1 VQAEAVESCQRG
13 FIAFVLSSAVLEEVM
28 NKRKSLVACIVFTGI
43 LSASAAMAQESR
55 RVGPPVPCPHPIT
68 ITINGGSTPPTPDPA
83 DFGAGAN
90 VIGSVWNQTATDKHF
105 GHTFHFPAPGRE
117 CCIMTSGTLRVT
129 VKALQGG
136 PKGSP
141 TSANDSINVM
151 SSGVNFGQQQPWL
164 NGVATGATTTLT
176 FTIPPNI
183 LAKGQFSLY
192 VQDDTAVVSAQL
204 ILSGC
209 CLK

>member
-1 VQAEAVESCQRG
+1 
-13 FIAFVLSSAVLEEVM
+13 M
-28 NKRKSLVACIVFTGI
+28 NQPKYLVASIVLTGI
-43 LSASAAMAQESR
+43 LSASLAMAQEDR
-55 RVGPPVPCPHPIT
+55 KPGPPVPCPHPIT
-68 ITINGGSTPPTPDPA
+68 ITINAGSAPPTPDPA
-83 DFGAGAN
+83 DFAAGSN
-90 VIGSVWNQTATDKHF
+90 VAGSVWNQTATDKHF
-105 GHTFHFPAPGRE
+105 GHTFHFPAPGKE

-141 TSANDSINVM
+141 TSANDSVNVM
-151 SSGVNFGQQQPWL
+151 SSGVGFGQQSPWL
-164 NGVATGATTTLT
+164 NGVVTGATTTLT
-176 FTIPPNI
+176 FPIPANI

-204 ILSGC
+204 VLTGC